1 MLIYDQVHSVFSPVY
16 DRAFFSSYCHKSR
29 LKFFSFI
36 YESTIVFKKTIFIYL
51 IMAGPAMSSESSLQ
65 LSEQLIALRAEV
77 DQLQTQLDTDRQEH
91 KATMASLATQAGD
104 LENQANRQKVLLSQ
118 LKDKLKKTQ
127 TLSAQT
133 ITDSE
138 TLEPLLQDV
147 ISQIVQS
154 IKSGLPF
161 KKEQRIAAI
170 KEISQQIA
178 EKKLDTYRAT
188 SRISSIIED
197 ELRLT
202 HDNGIYSQTIPLNGD
217 NLLVDVAKIG
227 MYTLYFRTKD
237 QQ

>member
-1 MLIYDQVHSVFSPVY
+1 
-16 DRAFFSSYCHKSR
+16 
-29 LKFFSFI
+29 
-36 YESTIVFKKTIFIYL
+36 
-51 IMAGPAMSSESSLQ
+51 MSSESSLQ

-237 QQ
+237 QQYGMAINNAGNWQFALVENTQSKQEIMTLFTSLEKQIRQGFFTLPFKVENS